1 MCFNKNKVQKGDK
14 KMSKKLLKLLMVGML
29 SISMVACSQTKD
41 TEKEQE
47 PTNTV
52 EKLTLVTTT
61 SLEDTGFLE
70 ETLKD
75 FETENNVDVEVVAK
89 GTGEALELGK
99 RKDAD
104 ILFVHAK
111 AKEEEFIKE
120 GYGVDRS
127 EIMYNYFV
135 IVGPKGKKENSII
148 QNMAVEDAFK
158 YIQENN
164 LPFVS
169 RGDQSGTH
177 TKELAI
183 WEKSGVKNEFS
194 NYSEVGKGMG
204 ATLQMAN
211 EMGAYTLTDIGTY
224 LANRDHLKLDIV
236 KQSDE
241 TLKNVYSIVTISELD
256 EDMKEITDKLVEYY
270 KSNAVQ
276 EKIKNYGVDK
286 YKEPLF
292 FIFE

>member
-1 MCFNKNKVQKGDK
+1 
-14 KMSKKLLKLLMVGML
+14 MSKKLSKLLMIGLL
-29 SISMVACSQTKD
+29 SISMVACSKTTD
-41 TEKEQE
+41 TPKEE
-47 PTNTV
+47 SISNKV
-52 EKLTLVTTT
+52 EKVTLVTTT

-75 FETENNVDVEVVAK
+75 FEEENKVDIEVVAK

-111 AKEEEFIKE
+111 SKEEDFIKE
-120 GYGVDRS
+120 GYGVDRT

-135 IVGPKGKKENSII
+135 VVGPKDDEHTEAISKLS
-148 QNMAVEDAFK
+148 VEDAFK
-158 YIQENN
+158 YIKENN
-164 LPFVS
+164 LKFVS
-169 RGDQSGTH
+169 RGDESGTH

-183 WEKSGVKNEFS
+183 WEKVGEENKFE
-194 NYSEVGKGMG
+194 NYNEVGKGMG

-224 LANRDHLKLDIV
+224 LATKENLDLDIV
-236 KQSDE
+236 IQSDE
-241 TLKNVYSIVTISELD
+241 SLKNVYSIVTISDLEK
-256 EDMKEITDKLVEYY
+256 DMEAITNKLVEYY
-270 KSNAVQ
+270 ESDEVQ
-276 EKIKNYGVDK
+276 QKIKDYGVDK